1 VLWILTFCSSFS
13 QIFLLVFACSCF
25 WSGYKTLSF
34 FYLFLLFSSWQLLC
48 FLGAFKIVRLLSHWI
63 EKKKKQLLCMNL
75 SPVLLL
81 QCLLNCYFSGI
92 STRWLELTS
101 FNQRKTNVINFLE
114 EQAVKHSW
122 WRVLGAGK
130 CIIFL
135 QSGIQ
140 LRLSWCSCQHPPNRF
155 WIILL
160 FCHDLRRRMIRDLDS
175 QPPQILVIGILDQE
189 YYI

>member
-1 VLWILTFCSSFS
+1 LRGPVLVGWLGGNCEHWILIFSDIKVFFTLKIVFNPTWNVPRCYELDSPELWILTFCSNFS

-63 EKKKKQLLCMNL
+63 KKKQLLCMNL
-75 SPVLLL
+75 SPGLLL

-101 FNQRKTNVINFLE
+101 FNQRKMNVINFLE

-135 QSGIQ
+135 
-140 LRLSWCSCQHPPNRF
+140 
-155 WIILL
+155 
-160 FCHDLRRRMIRDLDS
+160 
-175 QPPQILVIGILDQE
+175 
-189 YYI
+189 